1 MSDKK
6 DYFVGNGVS
15 LILTANI
22 IVSYPSDAKSIIRC
36 ELNWKTGS
44 TIYQSDQYSQ
54 FNSKEPVYTAGAL
67 IYLLLIIVYSYFYTG
82 IIFNAIEVAH
92 DRRIYSSNTK
102 EHVYKYPCCSD
113 DRHCRGSSIQG
124 N

>member
-15 LILTANI
+15 LILIANI

-54 FNSKEPVYTAGAL
+54 FNSKEPVYG
-67 IYLLLIIVYSYFYTG
+67 
-82 IIFNAIEVAH
+82 
-92 DRRIYSSNTK
+92 
-102 EHVYKYPCCSD
+102 
-113 DRHCRGSSIQG
+113 
-124 N
+124 